1 MLLMLLII
9 IFKIFL
15 SNNIFGSLKNI
26 LIFIRF

>member
-26 LIFIRF
+26 LIFITF